1 MRVLAVAR
9 DPFPGTIDPALAG
22 GHSLPGLWSPAP
34 GGLRPAVRCHQT
46 LGAPGGPVGQLS
58 GFLGARAPAGVPS
71 RCRSG
76 RARGVTPGDPAR
88 RCHQRLGLDPLLRYR
103 RTLGS
108 SSEVSVS
115 ILDQAGLQSSTGS
128 VLNSTFQ
135 RAGISGL
142 APVPLSRWWILLRPV
157 LRVNPFFGRFVRVIA
172 PVPAGF
178 PDFHRTAAGHHL
190 LFEGPSLGYLTAN
203 RFSVRP
209 GMLPP
214 GSLGVN
220 PFFSGSSPR
229 AAFHRRGRYSPAL
242 GILPPFPGP
251 RQPLFYGWFPVL
263 GRALACRRG
272 HPLRPPV
279 LLPRRTGRRASR
291 GAPRR
296 FGTTSG
302 LYHWRRY
309 LSTSFFGS
317 LVPGW

>member
-1 MRVLAVAR
+1 
-9 DPFPGTIDPALAG
+9 
-22 GHSLPGLWSPAP
+22 LPTGASQGSYPWRSRPPLSPAVGP
-34 GGLRPAVRCHQT
+34 GPPPPLPEDTRVVFSFNPRPGRVTSLDRVGSELNFSKSWDLGFGPGPAVT
-46 LGAPGGPVGQLS
+46 LVDFTPSGA
-58 GFLGARAPAGVPS
+58 S
-71 RCRSG
+71 R
-76 RARGVTPGDPAR
+76 
-88 RCHQRLGLDPLLRYR
+88 Q
-103 RTLGS
+103 
-108 SSEVSVS
+108 
-115 ILDQAGLQSSTGS
+115 
-128 VLNSTFQ
+128 
-135 RAGISGL
+135 
-142 APVPLSRWWILLRPV
+142 
-157 LRVNPFFGRFVRVIA
+157 PFFGRFVRVIA

-251 RQPLFYGWFPVL
+251 RQPLFYRWFPVL